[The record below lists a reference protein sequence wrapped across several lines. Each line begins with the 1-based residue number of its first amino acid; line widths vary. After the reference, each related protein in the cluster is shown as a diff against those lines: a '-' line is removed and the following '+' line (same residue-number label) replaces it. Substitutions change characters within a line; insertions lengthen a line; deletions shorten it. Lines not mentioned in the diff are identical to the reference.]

1 MRALVGLLCLAAMV
15 PWVVSTMT
23 YSEMLRGHGLVRSCK
38 ATSVGPNCPLSL
50 LGEFLG
56 FDSSDM
62 PNGYECGS
70 SSARGGILPAIVA
83 ATHAGAF
90 QGQAIGLTAAADRAG
105 RRRSRPAP
113 LATPIRLASRSTST
127 RGTPTPLAGRPAQ
140 VPPRL
145 EA

>member
-15 PWVVSTMT
+15 PWVVSTMS
-23 YSEMLRGHGLVRSCK
+23 YREMLRGHGLV
-38 ATSVGPNCPLSL
+38 SL

-56 FDSSDM
+56 IGSSDM

-90 QGQAIGLTAAADRAG
+90 QGQAIGLTAAADRASWQTPVQAG
-105 RRRSRPAP
+105 ASCDADSTCVAFSFDTGDANTPCWKTSAGA
-113 LATPIRLASRSTST
+113 ATL
-127 RGTPTPLAGRPAQ
+127 
-140 VPPRL
+140 
-145 EA
+145 